1 MQRAYSQ
8 NVISLDQF
16 QKQNQLIIAEQN
28 SINQRKADLE
38 KQVGERDDM
47 EEQLRDFKKQV
58 TKVARLDIDNV
69 QILKIVIHRLVQ
81 KIEISD
87 IGTIKQIHYNFMNPL
102 SNGT

>member
-1 MQRAYSQ
+1 M
-8 NVISLDQF
+8 
-16 QKQNQLIIAEQN
+16 
-28 SINQRKADLE
+28 NQRKADLE

-58 TKVARLDIDNV
+58 NKVAQLDIDNE

-87 IGTIKQIHYNFMNPL
+87 MGTVKGIHYNFMNPL
-102 SNGT
+102 SNGI